1 MPPKQSIYRI
11 YFTSREQAY
20 ELYARH
26 VRQSE
31 LYGFIEIEGL
41 LFGERSSVVVD
52 PAEESL
58 RKEFGGVRKIMLP
71 FQSVHRIDEV
81 EKEGQTRI
89 LSLTPGKERPSGGSA
104 DGGMPPGKGPVIA

>member
-1 MPPKQSIYRI
+1 MPEKKSIFRI
-11 YFTSREQAY
+11 FCTSRDQAY
-20 ELYARH
+20 ELYARQ

-58 RKEFGGVRKIMLP
+58 RKEFGGVLKIMLP
-71 FQSVHRIDEV
+71 FQAVHRIDEV
-81 EKEGQTRI
+81 EKEGRARI
-89 LSLTPGKERPSGGSA
+89 LSLTSGSGKQPGGLS
-104 DGGMPPGKGPVIA
+104 DGELPPGKGPVIP